1 MLWLMPTE
9 DGDCS
14 RLQGFSGLE
23 EKIIGD
29 DNEES
34 GESEYDAE
42 EEAWGHTSTLI

>member
-29 DNEES
+29 DNEKS
-34 GESEYDAE
+34 GESEDDVE
-42 EEAWGHTSTLI
+42 EEAW